1 MSAPWTRAQAIA
13 HLREL
18 GERRGRTPKLDD
30 IVPHH
35 MVMVR
40 LFGSI
45 SRAQAAAGFVPRR
58 QGRPRAGDRACRVEV
73 VR

>member
-1 MSAPWTRAQAIA
+1 MSAMWTHAQAIA

-18 GERRGRTPKLDD
+18 GVKHGRTPKLDD
-30 IVPHH
+30 IAPHH

-45 SRAQAAAGFVPRR
+45 SKAQRAAGFVPRR
-58 QGRPRAGDRACRVEV
+58 QGRPRAGDAACRVEM
-73 VR
+73 RG